1 MINGLRARICCPRAI
16 NIPIMKNIR
25 KSACIGI
32 DLGGTN
38 LRAALVDRSG
48 KIIESRT
55 TQVET
60 ELGAESV
67 SKKLLAQCRTLIGSA
82 AKLGV
87 EVSAAGMGV
96 AGKIDRAG
104 GLVIFSPNL
113 PVLDGYPLGQVI
125 RQNLAIP
132 IYMENDANVF
142 GLGESFAGSARGVR
156 NWVGITLGTGTGGC
170 LFLDGKLWEGD
181 GLGFSAEIGH
191 MIVEP
196 GGPAC
201 PCGSHGCL
209 EAFASARALVSGAR
223 RAVNDLDLK
232 DGPLHVLEKEG
243 KLDAQTIYECAKKAD
258 RVAVALFDKMG
269 WALGICLANIFSA
282 LGIRRAV
289 IGGGVSSAWDLFI
302 GPLEKTLAGN
312 CSMLDPGLAHVMRSR
327 PENDA
332 ALVGAAR
339 LCRRGVPVGG

>member
-1 MINGLRARICCPRAI
+1 M
-16 NIPIMKNIR
+16 NIRSMKNIE

-55 TQVET
+55 TQVDT

-82 AKLGV
+82 RETGF
-87 EVSAAGMGV
+87 
-96 AGKIDRAG
+96 G
-104 GLVIFSPNL
+104 GFCRWVGGSRKNRQGRRIGDFFPNL

-125 RQNLAIP
+125 RRNLAIP
-132 IYMENDANVF
+132 VYMENDANVF
-142 GLGESFAGSARGVR
+142 GLGESLAGSARGVR

-170 LFLDGKLWEGD
+170 LFLDGNLWEGD

-201 PCGSHGCL
+201 PCGSKGCL

-223 RAVNDLDLK
+223 RAVNEQKLK
-232 DGPLHVLEKEG
+232 EGPLHALEKKG
-243 KLDAQTIYECAKKAD
+243 KLDAQTIYECAKKGDPTAF
-258 RVAVALFDKMG
+258 ALFDKMG

-282 LGIRRAV
+282 LGIRHAV

-302 GPLEKTLAGN
+302 GPLEKALAQN
-312 CSMLDPGLAHVMRSR
+312 CSMLDPGLALIMRSL
-327 PENDA
+327 PGNDA

-339 LCRRGVPVGG
+339 LCRSGIQVGE

>member
-1 MINGLRARICCPRAI
+1 M
-16 NIPIMKNIR
+16 
-25 KSACIGI
+25 
-32 DLGGTN
+32 
-38 LRAALVDRSG
+38 VQQRSWG
-48 KIIESRT
+48 WRFP
-55 TQVET
+55 
-60 ELGAESV
+60 
-67 SKKLLAQCRTLIGSA
+67 
-82 AKLGV
+82 
-87 EVSAAGMGV
+87 AAGLGV

-125 RQNLAIP
+125 RRNLAIP
-132 IYMENDANVF
+132 VYMENDANVF
-142 GLGESFAGSARGVR
+142 GLGESFTGAARGVR

-201 PCGSHGCL
+201 PCGSKGCL

-223 RAVNDLDLK
+223 RAVNEQKLK
-232 DGPLHVLEKEG
+232 DGPLHALEKEG
-243 KLDAQTIYECAKKAD
+243 KLDAQTIYECAKKGDPA
-258 RVAVALFDKMG
+258 ALALFDKMG

-282 LGIRRAV
+282 LGIRHAV

-302 GPLEKTLAGN
+302 GPLEKALAQN
-312 CSMLDPGLAHVMRSR
+312 CSMLDPGLALVMRSL
-327 PENDA
+327 PGNDA
-332 ALVGAAR
+332 ALVGAAQALPQR
-339 LCRRGVPVGG
+339 HPGGRGESVNRRAAKGLFTDPDCSG

>member
-1 MINGLRARICCPRAI
+1 
-16 NIPIMKNIR
+16 MKNIE
-25 KSACIGI
+25 KSACIGV

-55 TQVET
+55 TQVDT

-82 AKLGV
+82 AKLGL
-87 EVSAAGMGV
+87 EVSAAGLGV

-132 IYMENDANVF
+132 VYMENDANVF
-142 GLGESFAGSARGVR
+142 GLGESFTGAARGVR

-201 PCGSHGCL
+201 PCGSKGCL
-209 EAFASARALVSGAR
+209 EAFASARALVSGAK
-223 RAVNDLDLK
+223 RAVNEQKLK
-232 DGPLHVLEKEG
+232 DGPLHALEKEG
-243 KLDAQTIYECAKKAD
+243 KL
-258 RVAVALFDKMG
+258 
-269 WALGICLANIFSA
+269 
-282 LGIRRAV
+282 RRA
-289 IGGGVSSAWDLFI
+289 DYL
-302 GPLEKTLAGN
+302 
-312 CSMLDPGLAHVMRSR
+312 
-327 PENDA
+327 
-332 ALVGAAR
+332 
-339 LCRRGVPVGG
+339 

>member
-1 MINGLRARICCPRAI
+1 
-16 NIPIMKNIR
+16 MKNIE
-25 KSACIGI
+25 KSACIGV

-55 TQVET
+55 THVET

-67 SKKLLAQCRTLIGSA
+67 SKKLLAQCRTLIGAA
-82 AKLGV
+82 AKLGLKV
-87 EVSAAGMGV
+87 FGAGLGV

-125 RQNLAIP
+125 RQNLSIP
-132 IYMENDANVF
+132 VYMENDANVF
-142 GLGESFAGSARGVR
+142 GLGESFTGAARGVR
-156 NWVGITLGTGTGGC
+156 NWAGITLGTGTGGC

-201 PCGSHGCL
+201 PCGSKGCL
-209 EAFASARALVSGAR
+209 EAFASARALVSGAK
-223 RAVNDLDLK
+223 RALNERKSEV
-232 DGPLHVLEKEG
+232 GPLHVLEKEG
-243 KLDAQTIYECAKKAD
+243 KLSAQTIYECAGKGDPA
-258 RVAVALFDKMG
+258 ALALFDKMG
-269 WALGICLANIFSA
+269 WALGICLASIFSA
-282 LGIRRAV
+282 LGIRHAV

-302 GPLEKTLAGN
+302 GPLEKALAQN
-312 CSMLDPGLAHVMRSR
+312 CSMLDPGLALVKRSLQG
-327 PENDA
+327 NDS
-332 ALVGAAR
+332 ALVGAAQ
-339 LCRRGVPVGG
+339 LCRGGIPVGR